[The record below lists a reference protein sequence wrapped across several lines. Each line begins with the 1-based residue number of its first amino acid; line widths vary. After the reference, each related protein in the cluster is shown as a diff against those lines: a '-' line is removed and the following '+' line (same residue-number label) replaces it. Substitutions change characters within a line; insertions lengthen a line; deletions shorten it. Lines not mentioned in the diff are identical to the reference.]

1 MIFVVQALRSIT
13 IQAFFVVALY
23 MGAAGAP
30 SAVEPG
36 GLQLPAPG
44 TYRLDQ
50 IQRVPFG
57 IVREGTGFP
66 RLLSSYTTGKITLL
80 TFFYSQCTDP
90 QGCPL
95 AWNAFE
101 AVREKIK
108 ADPQLHGKVRLVFF
122 SFDPVHDSSE
132 TLQFLADSYKA
143 DGKIAPWHFIASWSN
158 LLLEHTL
165 QSFGQEISAQINAPG
180 EPRVVINHL
189 LKVFLIDRRG
199 WVREIYTSAFL
210 NPDVLI
216 GDIKTL
222 LLEESK
228 STLGD

>member
-1 MIFVVQALRSIT
+1 
-13 IQAFFVVALY
+13 
-23 MGAAGAP
+23 
-30 SAVEPG
+30 
-36 GLQLPAPG
+36 
-44 TYRLDQ
+44 
-50 IQRVPFG
+50 
-57 IVREGTGFP
+57 
-66 RLLSSYTTGKITLL
+66 
-80 TFFYSQCTDP
+80 
-90 QGCPL
+90 L

-143 DGKIAPWHFIASWSN
+143 DGKIAPMAFIASWSTFFLKHPCRVRSGN
-158 LLLEHTL
+158 IRSN
-165 QSFGQEISAQINAPG
+165 QRARG

-210 NPDVLI
+210 NQM
-216 GDIKTL
+216 
-222 LLEESK
+222 S
-228 STLGD
+228 

>member
-1 MIFVVQALRSIT
+1 MIFVAQALRSIM
-13 IQAFFVVALY
+13 IQAFFVAALY
-23 MGAAGAP
+23 IGAAGAP
-30 SAVEPG
+30 SAAEPG
-36 GLQLPAPG
+36 RLQLPAPG
-44 TYRLDQ
+44 TYKLDR

-101 AVREKIK
+101 SVRDKIK

-132 TLQFLADSYKA
+132 TLQFLANSYKA
-143 DGKIAPWHFIASWSN
+143 DGKIAPWHFIASCCN
-158 LLLEHTL
+158 LFLEYTL
-165 QSFGQEISAQINAPG
+165 QSFGQEISAQTNALG

-210 NPDVLI
+210 NPDVLL